1 MYLMGPRALVPAV
14 ATLCPAQGVRPEQR
28 DRVVKGQTHLGDEH
42 ALNLGLVALGA
53 GQPRAGGILGGHST
67 LGVVGATVPK
77 PHSVIAVGR
86 ELDRGFGGKH
96 PEVRSGDEL
105 AVRGPEVREQRD
117 SVLEPVVVGVGK
129 VHAAVHPEPVVG
141 VLIEPGRV
149 VEGDCARL

>member
-77 PHSVIAVGR
+77 SHSVIAVGR

-117 SVLEPVVVGVGK
+117 SVRSPLLSGLEKSTQPSTPSPSS
-129 VHAAVHPEPVVG
+129 A
-141 VLIEPGRV
+141 
-149 VEGDCARL
+149 C